1 MKCYKGFDKDLKC
14 RDFQYEIGK
23 KYEEERAEICD
34 TGFHACENP
43 LDVFGYYAP
52 ADSRYCEVEL
62 DANDQK
68 SDDSKRVGKK
78 ISIKAEIGI
87 AGIVKA
93 GLEYIKDQVNW
104 DDDKKSNT
112 GNRSAATNTGNRS
125 AATNT
130 GNWSAATNTGNRSAA
145 TNTGDRSAATNTGN
159 RSAATNTGNRSAATN
174 TGDWSAA
181 TNTGDWS
188 AATNTGDRSAA
199 TNTGDWSAATNTG
212 NWSAATNTG
221 DRSAATNTGDWSA
234 ATNTGNC
241 SAATNTGDR
250 SAATNTGDRSAATVE
265 GKESVA
271 MAIGCNSKAKGSIGC
286 FIVLAEWKE
295 FEDGT
300 YHIADVKSAKVD
312 GVKIKPDTFYK
323 LVNGEFI
330 AEE

>member
-23 KYEEERAEICD
+23 EYEEERTEICD

-87 AGIVKA
+87 AGIIKA
-93 GLEYIKDQVNW
+93 GVEYIKDQVNW
-104 DDDKKSNT
+104 DDDKKS
-112 GNRSAATNTGNRS
+112 
-125 AATNT
+125 
-130 GNWSAATNTGNRSAA
+130 
-145 TNTGDRSAATNTGN
+145 
-159 RSAATNTGNRSAATN
+159 NTGNRSAATN

-188 AATNTGDRSAA
+188 AATNTGDQSAA
-199 TNTGDWSAATNTG
+199 TNTGDQ
-212 NWSAATNTG
+212 
-221 DRSAATNTGDWSA
+221 
-234 ATNTGNC
+234 
-241 SAATNTGDR
+241 
-250 SAATNTGDRSAATVE
+250 SAATVK

-271 MAIGCNSKAKGSIGC
+271 MAIGYNSKAKGSLGC
-286 FIVLAEWKE
+286 FIVLAEYKE
-295 FEDGT
+295 LGGE
-300 YHIADVKSAKVD
+300 YHIVDVKSAKVD
-312 GVKIKPDTFYK
+312 GEKIKPDTFYK
-323 LVNGEFI
+323 LINGEFVE
-330 AEE
+330 ADKE

>member
-1 MKCYKGFDKDLKC
+1 MKCYKGFDKGLKC

-23 KYEEERAEICD
+23 EYEEERVEICD

-78 ISIKAEIGI
+78 ISIKAEVGI
-87 AGIVKA
+87 AGIIKA

-112 GNRSAATNTGNRS
+112 GDRSVATNTGNRS

-130 GNWSAATNTGNRSAA
+130 GNWSV
-145 TNTGDRSAATNTGN
+145 
-159 RSAATNTGNRSAATN
+159 
-174 TGDWSAA
+174 
-181 TNTGDWS
+181 
-188 AATNTGDRSAA
+188 A

-212 NWSAATNTG
+212 NWSV
-221 DRSAATNTGDWSA
+221 ATNTGDW
-234 ATNTGNC
+234 
-241 SAATNTGDR
+241 
-250 SAATNTGDRSAATVE
+250 SAATVE

-271 MAIGCNSKAKGSIGC
+271 MAIGYNSKAKGSLGC
-286 FIVLAEWKE
+286 FIVLAECKE
-295 FEDGT
+295 LGGE
-300 YHIADVKSAKVD
+300 YHIVDVKSAKVD
-312 GVKIKPDTFYK
+312 GEKIKPDTFYK
-323 LVNGEFI
+323 LINGEFVE
-330 AEE
+330 ADKE

>member
-112 GNRSAATNTGNRS
+112 GD
-125 AATNT
+125 
-130 GNWSAATNTGNRSAA
+130 W
-145 TNTGDRSAATNTGN
+145 SAATNTGN

-174 TGDWSAA
+174 TGDQ
-181 TNTGDWS
+181 
-188 AATNTGDRSAA
+188 
-199 TNTGDWSAATNTG
+199 SAATNTG
-212 NWSAATNTG
+212 N
-221 DRSAATNTGDWSA
+221 
-234 ATNTGNC
+234 
-241 SAATNTGDR
+241 
-250 SAATNTGDRSAATVE
+250 RSAATVE

>member
-1 MKCYKGFDKDLKC
+1 MKCYKGFGKDLKC

-23 KYEEERAEICD
+23 EYEEERAEICD

-87 AGIVKA
+87 AGIIKA

-112 GNRSAATNTGNRS
+112 GNRSAATNTGDWS

-130 GNWSAATNTGNRSAA
+130 GDWSAATNTGNRSAA
-145 TNTGDRSAATNTGN
+145 TNTGDW
-159 RSAATNTGNRSAATN
+159 SAATNTGNRSAATN

-188 AATNTGDRSAA
+188 AATNTG
-199 TNTGDWSAATNTG
+199 N
-212 NWSAATNTG
+212 
-221 DRSAATNTGDWSA
+221 
-234 ATNTGNC
+234 
-241 SAATNTGDR
+241 
-250 SAATNTGDRSAATVE
+250 RSAATVE

-271 MAIGCNSKAKGSIGC
+271 MAIGYNSKAKGSLGC
-286 FIVLAEWKE
+286 FIVLAECKVLGSE
-295 FEDGT
+295 R
-300 YHIADVKSAKVD
+300 HIVDVKSAKVD
-312 GVKIKPDTFYK
+312 GEKIKPDTFYK
-323 LVNGEFI
+323 LINGEFVE
-330 AEE
+330 ADKE

>member
-1 MKCYKGFDKDLKC
+1 MKCYKGFDEDLKC

-23 KYEEERAEICD
+23 EYEEERAEICD

-87 AGIVKA
+87 AGIIKA

-112 GNRSAATNTGNRS
+112 GN
-125 AATNT
+125 
-130 GNWSAATNTGNRSAA
+130 
-145 TNTGDRSAATNTGN
+145 
-159 RSAATNTGNRSAATN
+159 
-174 TGDWSAA
+174 
-181 TNTGDWS
+181 
-188 AATNTGDRSAA
+188 
-199 TNTGDWSAATNTG
+199 
-212 NWSAATNTG
+212 
-221 DRSAATNTGDWSA
+221 
-234 ATNTGNC
+234 C

-250 SAATNTGDRSAATVE
+250 SAATNTGYCSTATVE

-271 MAIGCNSKAKGSIGC
+271 MAIGYNSKAKGSLGC
-286 FIVLAEWKE
+286 FIVLAECKE
-295 FEDGT
+295 LGDE
-300 YHIADVKSAKVD
+300 YHIVDVKSAKVD
-312 GVKIKPDTFYK
+312 GEKIKPDTFYK
-323 LVNGEFI
+323 LINGEFV
-330 AEE
+330 EVDKE

>member
-14 RDFQYEIGK
+14 RDFQYEIDK
-23 KYEEERAEICD
+23 EYEEERAEICD

-52 ADSRYCEVEL
+52 ADSRYCEVDL

-87 AGIVKA
+87 AGIIKA

-112 GNRSAATNTGNRS
+112 GYCSAATNTGNRS

-130 GNWSAATNTGNRSAA
+130 GNWSAATNTGNCSAATNTGNWSAA
-145 TNTGDRSAATNTGN
+145 TNTGDC
-159 RSAATNTGNRSAATN
+159 SAATN

-181 TNTGDWS
+181 TNTGD
-188 AATNTGDRSAA
+188 
-199 TNTGDWSAATNTG
+199 
-212 NWSAATNTG
+212 
-221 DRSAATNTGDWSA
+221 
-234 ATNTGNC
+234 C
-241 SAATNTGDR
+241 
-250 SAATNTGDRSAATVE
+250 SAATVE

-271 MAIGCNSKAKGSIGC
+271 MAIGRNSKAKGSIGC

-295 FEDGT
+295 FEDET
-300 YHIADVKSAKVD
+300 YHIVDVKSAKVD
-312 GVKIKPDTFYK
+312 GAKIKPDTFYK

>member
-43 LDVFGYYAP
+43 LDVFEYYAP

-112 GNRSAATNTGNRS
+112 GNRSAATNTGDQS

-130 GNWSAATNTGNRSAA
+130 GNQSAA
-145 TNTGDRSAATNTGN
+145 TNTGDWSAATNTGN

-174 TGDWSAA
+174 TGDW
-181 TNTGDWS
+181 
-188 AATNTGDRSAA
+188 
-199 TNTGDWSAATNTG
+199 
-212 NWSAATNTG
+212 
-221 DRSAATNTGDWSA
+221 
-234 ATNTGNC
+234 
-241 SAATNTGDR
+241 
-250 SAATNTGDRSAATVE
+250 SAATVE

>member
-23 KYEEERAEICD
+23 GYEEERAEICD

-87 AGIVKA
+87 AGIIKA
-93 GLEYIKDQVNW
+93 GLEYIKGQVNW

-112 GNRSAATNTGNRS
+112 GDYSAATNTGDYSAATNTGNRS

-130 GNWSAATNTGNRSAA
+130 GNWSAATNTG
-145 TNTGDRSAATNTGN
+145 D
-159 RSAATNTGNRSAATN
+159 
-174 TGDWSAA
+174 
-181 TNTGDWS
+181 
-188 AATNTGDRSAA
+188 
-199 TNTGDWSAATNTG
+199 
-212 NWSAATNTG
+212 
-221 DRSAATNTGDWSA
+221 
-234 ATNTGNC
+234 C
-241 SAATNTGDR
+241 SAATNTGDC
-250 SAATNTGDRSAATVE
+250 SAATVE

-271 MAIGCNSKAKGSIGC
+271 MAIGYNSKAKGSLGC
-286 FIVLAEWKE
+286 FIVLAEYKE
-295 FEDGT
+295 LGSKR
-300 YHIADVKSAKVD
+300 HIVDVKSAKVD
-312 GVKIKPDTFYK
+312 GEKIKPDIFYK
-323 LVNGEFI
+323 LINGEFV
-330 AEE
+330 EVDKE

>member
-1 MKCYKGFDKDLKC
+1 MKCYKGFDEDLKC

-23 KYEEERAEICD
+23 EYEEERAEICD

-52 ADSRYCEVEL
+52 ANSRYCEVEL

-87 AGIVKA
+87 AGIIKA

-130 GNWSAATNTGNRSAA
+130 G
-145 TNTGDRSAATNTGN
+145 
-159 RSAATNTGNRSAATN
+159 
-174 TGDWSAA
+174 
-181 TNTGDWS
+181 
-188 AATNTGDRSAA
+188 
-199 TNTGDWSAATNTG
+199 DWSAATNTG
-212 NWSAATNTG
+212 NWSAAT
-221 DRSAATNTGDWSA
+221 
-234 ATNTGNC
+234 
-241 SAATNTGDR
+241 
-250 SAATNTGDRSAATVE
+250 VE

-271 MAIGCNSKAKGSIGC
+271 MATGYNSKAKGSLGC
-286 FIVLAEWKE
+286 FIVLAECKVLDSE
-295 FEDGT
+295 R
-300 YHIADVKSAKVD
+300 HIVDVKSAKVD
-312 GVKIKPDTFYK
+312 GEKIKPDTFYK
-323 LVNGEFI
+323 LINGEFVE
-330 AEE
+330 ADKE

>member
-23 KYEEERAEICD
+23 EYEEEKAEICD

-87 AGIVKA
+87 AGIIKA
-93 GLEYIKDQVNW
+93 GVEYIKDQVNW

-112 GNRSAATNTGNRS
+112 GNCSAATNTGN
-125 AATNT
+125 
-130 GNWSAATNTGNRSAA
+130 
-145 TNTGDRSAATNTGN
+145 
-159 RSAATNTGNRSAATN
+159 
-174 TGDWSAA
+174 
-181 TNTGDWS
+181 
-188 AATNTGDRSAA
+188 
-199 TNTGDWSAATNTG
+199 
-212 NWSAATNTG
+212 
-221 DRSAATNTGDWSA
+221 WSA

-250 SAATNTGDRSAATVE
+250 SAATNTGNCSAATNTGNRSAATNTGNCSAATNTGNCSAATNTGNWSAATNTGDWSAATNTGDCSAATNTGDRSAATNTGDWSAATVE

-271 MAIGCNSKAKGSIGC
+271 MAIGYNSKAKGSLGC
-286 FIVLAEWKE
+286 FIVLAECKE
-295 FEDGT
+295 LGGE
-300 YHIADVKSAKVD
+300 YHIVDVKSAKVD
-312 GVKIKPDTFYK
+312 GEKIKPDTFYK
-323 LVNGEFI
+323 LINGEFVE
-330 AEE
+330 ADKE

>member
-23 KYEEERAEICD
+23 EYEEERAEICD

-43 LDVFGYYAP
+43 LNVFGYYAP
-52 ADSRYCEVEL
+52 ADSRYCEVDL

-87 AGIVKA
+87 AGIIKA
-93 GLEYIKDQVNW
+93 GVEYIKDQVNW

-112 GNRSAATNTGNRS
+112 GNQSAATNTGSCSAATNTGNWSAATNIGSWS

-130 GNWSAATNTGNRSAA
+130 GNWSAATNTGNQ
-145 TNTGDRSAATNTGN
+145 
-159 RSAATNTGNRSAATN
+159 
-174 TGDWSAA
+174 
-181 TNTGDWS
+181 
-188 AATNTGDRSAA
+188 
-199 TNTGDWSAATNTG
+199 
-212 NWSAATNTG
+212 
-221 DRSAATNTGDWSA
+221 
-234 ATNTGNC
+234 
-241 SAATNTGDR
+241 
-250 SAATNTGDRSAATVE
+250 SAATVE

-271 MAIGCNSKAKGSIGC
+271 MAIGRNSKAKGSIGC

-295 FEDGT
+295 FEDET
-300 YHIADVKSAKVD
+300 YHIVDVKSAKVD
-312 GVKIKPDTFYK
+312 GAKIKPDTFYK

>member
-23 KYEEERAEICD
+23 EYEEERAEICD
-34 TGFHACENP
+34 SGFHACENP
-43 LDVFGYYAP
+43 MDVFGYYAP

-87 AGIVKA
+87 AGIIKA
-93 GLEYIKDQVNW
+93 GVEYIKDQVNW
-104 DDDKKSNT
+104 DDDKKSNTGNCSAATNT

-130 GNWSAATNTGNRSAA
+130 GDCSAATNTGNRSAA
-145 TNTGDRSAATNTGN
+145 TNTGDWSAATNTGNRSAATNTGN

-181 TNTGDWS
+181 TNTGDCS
-188 AATNTGDRSAA
+188 AATNTGNRSAA
-199 TNTGDWSAATNTG
+199 TNTGDCSAATNTG
-212 NWSAATNTG
+212 N
-221 DRSAATNTGDWSA
+221 
-234 ATNTGNC
+234 
-241 SAATNTGDR
+241 
-250 SAATNTGDRSAATVE
+250 RSAATVE

-271 MAIGCNSKAKGSIGC
+271 MAIGYNSKAKGSLGC
-286 FIVLAEWKE
+286 FIVLAEWKRL
-295 FEDGT
+295 DGE
-300 YHIADVKSAKVD
+300 YHIVDVKSAKVD
-312 GVKIKPDTFYK
+312 GGKIKPGTFYK
-323 LVNGEFI
+323 LVDGEF
-330 AEE
+330 AEAEKE

>member
-1 MKCYKGFDKDLKC
+1 MKCYKGFDKGLKC

-23 KYEEERAEICD
+23 EYEEERAEICD

-52 ADSRYCEVEL
+52 ADSRYCEVDL

-87 AGIVKA
+87 AGIIKA
-93 GLEYIKDQVNW
+93 GVEYIKDQVNW

-112 GNRSAATNTGNRS
+112 GNQSAATNTGNRS

-130 GNWSAATNTGNRSAA
+130 GSWSAATNTGSWSAATNTGN
-145 TNTGDRSAATNTGN
+145 
-159 RSAATNTGNRSAATN
+159 
-174 TGDWSAA
+174 
-181 TNTGDWS
+181 
-188 AATNTGDRSAA
+188 
-199 TNTGDWSAATNTG
+199 
-212 NWSAATNTG
+212 
-221 DRSAATNTGDWSA
+221 
-234 ATNTGNC
+234 
-241 SAATNTGDR
+241 
-250 SAATNTGDRSAATVE
+250 RSAATVE

-271 MAIGCNSKAKGSIGC
+271 MAIGRNSKAKGSIGC

-295 FEDGT
+295 FEDET
-300 YHIADVKSAKVD
+300 YHIVDVKSAKVD
-312 GVKIKPDTFYK
+312 GAKIKPDTFYK

>member
-23 KYEEERAEICD
+23 EYEEERAEICD

-52 ADSRYCEVEL
+52 ADSRYCEVDL

-87 AGIVKA
+87 AGIIKA

-112 GNRSAATNTGNRS
+112 GYR
-125 AATNT
+125 
-130 GNWSAATNTGNRSAA
+130 
-145 TNTGDRSAATNTGN
+145 
-159 RSAATNTGNRSAATN
+159 
-174 TGDWSAA
+174 
-181 TNTGDWS
+181 S

-212 NWSAATNTG
+212 
-221 DRSAATNTGDWSA
+221 DRSAAA
-234 ATNTGNC
+234 
-241 SAATNTGDR
+241 
-250 SAATNTGDRSAATVE
+250 VE

-271 MAIGCNSKAKGSIGC
+271 MAIGYNSKAKGSLGC
-286 FIVLAEWKE
+286 FIVLAEYKKLGGE
-295 FEDGT
+295 
-300 YHIADVKSAKVD
+300 YHIVDVKSARVD
-312 GVKIKPDTFYK
+312 GEKIKPDTFYK
-323 LVNGEFI
+323 LINGEFVE
-330 AEE
+330 ADKE